1 MFGFKKRSGPS
12 HFNKPPTREEFEESL
27 RMYFEQ
33 VDKYAHGR
41 GSEWVDTFGKLKNKI
56 GGVWGVIIDDMHHT
70 YTYYGYVIGQGLGR
84 QQEAE
89 DEEVVPSSSV
99 APG

>member
-27 RMYFEQ
+27 RLYFEQ
-33 VDKYAHGR
+33 VDKYAHRR

-56 GGVWGVIIDDMHHT
+56 GGVWEVIIDDMHKQHAERMT
-70 YTYYGYVIGQGLGR
+70 PKNAMDVIHECGMILAKV
-84 QQEAE
+84 AE
-89 DEEVVPSSSV
+89 KSGPE
-99 APG
+99 